1 MIMDNFGDSLDM
13 YLHEFN
19 YKGKMIKDFR
29 IHYNKINPL
38 PKLVAY
44 SGVIIP
50 PTDMEIIQHIVYNK
64 EQQTTAFSGT
74 SWGLVSFKK
83 FNESDD
89 YIVFV
94 CQYDIHSLILNFDG
108 TYEEFIDMTLAFF
121 GI

>member
-1 MIMDNFGDSLDM
+1 MNTDKFGDSLDM
-13 YLHEFN
+13 YLSEFN
-19 YKGKMIKDFR
+19 CKGKMIKDFR
-29 IHYNKINPL
+29 IHYDNIKPI

-50 PTDMEIIQHIVYNK
+50 PTDMEIIQHMAYNK
-64 EQQTTAFSGT
+64 EQTTAFSGT

-94 CQYDIHSLILNFDG
+94 CQSDIHSLVLNFDG
-108 TYEEFIDMTLAFF
+108 AYDEFIDMTLTIF

>member
-1 MIMDNFGDSLDM
+1 MIKDNFGDSLDM
-13 YLHEFN
+13 YLREFN

-50 PTDMEIIQHIVYNK
+50 PTDMEIIEYMAYNK
-64 EQQTTAFSGT
+64 EQTTAFSGT

-94 CQYDIHSLILNFDG
+94 CQYDIHSLVLNFDG